1 MQYYYWQQL
10 NLTYPIDPP
19 SDTGGSDITTHVL
32 QADVGKGSNTLSICS
47 FKCAVTKAAVVGND
61 PTNVIRF
68 SYLYFVNVK
77 KAIAEL
83 YASNILNSVLSKN

>member
-32 QADVGKGSNTLSICS
+32 QADDGRGSIQVVYVLLS
-47 FKCAVTKAAVVGND
+47 
-61 PTNVIRF
+61 
-68 SYLYFVNVK
+68 LQ
-77 KAIAEL
+77 
-83 YASNILNSVLSKN
+83 